1 MITMSDIDIANIL
14 EDLNK
19 YANEKG
25 IIEIVLRDKKKKFE
39 TFQKVI
45 INNLPKTEEKELVEK
60 ALNTI
65 NNFTKISDKNL
76 KMLNRISKIN
86 EIGFMLNGLNLCAT
100 CVGFAIINDK
110 LNKMS
115 DEISRQFAHLE
126 NLVKKTNDIKT
137 RGDFNKT
144 VSDHSNMLDHERRG
158 QPYPEEKLYKLV
170 NKEYILLDYLIE
182 SFRQD
187 ISADNGNLIFLIM
200 TVLSMLTASLQKY
213 DELYYFNNID
223 VLKDNPWHLSH
234 NNWMSA
240 YDTLSSNW
248 FIEKLQDYA
257 YFETSLDT
265 FGVDAYYITLL
276 DQVSDL
282 KEEVEDNQKLI
293 EAMGNIDIY
302 RKYRELTNQEIAD
315 SIEAAF
321 KEAGSGM
328 DEAVVMNA
336 YHSAMQ
342 QAALA

>member
-1 MITMSDIDIANIL
+1 M
-14 EDLNK
+14 
-19 YANEKG
+19 
-25 IIEIVLRDKKKKFE
+25 
-39 TFQKVI
+39 
-45 INNLPKTEEKELVEK
+45 
-60 ALNTI
+60 
-65 NNFTKISDKNL
+65 SDKNL
-76 KMLNRISKIN
+76 KMLNHISKIN
-86 EIGFMLNGLNLCAT
+86 EIGLILNGLNLCAT

-110 LNKMS
+110 LNKMK
-115 DEISRQFAHLE
+115 DEISQQFAHLE
-126 NLVKKTNDIKT
+126 NLMKKTSDTQT
-137 RGDFNKT
+137 RRDFNIT
-144 VSDHSNMLDHERRG
+144 VSTHSNMLDCERRG
-158 QPYPEEKLYKLV
+158 EPYPEEKLYKLV
-170 NKEYILLDYLIE
+170 NREYILLDYLIE

-200 TVLSMLTASLQKY
+200 TVLSMFTASLQKY
-213 DELYYFNNID
+213 DELYYFNHSD
-223 VLKDNPWHLSH
+223 VLKDNPWHLDH
-234 NNWMSA
+234 KKWIDI

-257 YFETSLDT
+257 FFETSLDT
-265 FGVDAYYITLL
+265 FGVDAYYINML
-276 DQVSDL
+276 DQVGDL
-282 KEEVEDNQKLI
+282 KEEIEDNQKLI

>member
-1 MITMSDIDIANIL
+1 MMIMSDIDIANVL
-14 EDLNK
+14 EDFQK
-19 YANEKG
+19 YADEKG
-25 IIEIVLRDKKKKFE
+25 IIEIVLRDKKKKYK
-39 TFQKVI
+39 TFQKVV

-65 NNFTKISDKNL
+65 NNFTKMSDKNL

-115 DEISRQFAHLE
+115 AEITQQFAHLE
-126 NLVKKTNDIKT
+126 NLVKKTNDIRTKK
-137 RGDFNKT
+137 DFNDT
-144 VSDHSNMLDHERRG
+144 ISNHYNMLDHERRK
-158 QPYPEEKLYKLV
+158 QPLSEKEFYELV
-170 NKEYILLDYLIE
+170 KNEYNMLDSLIE

-200 TVLSMLTASLQKY
+200 TVLSMFTASLQKY
-213 DELYYFNNID
+213 DELYYFNHSD
-223 VLKDNPWHLSH
+223 VLKDNPWHLDH
-234 NNWMSA
+234 KKWIDI

-257 YFETSLDT
+257 FFETSLDT
-265 FGVDAYYITLL
+265 FGVDAYYINML
-276 DQVSDL
+276 DQVGDL
-282 KEEVEDNQKLI
+282 KEEIEDNQKLI